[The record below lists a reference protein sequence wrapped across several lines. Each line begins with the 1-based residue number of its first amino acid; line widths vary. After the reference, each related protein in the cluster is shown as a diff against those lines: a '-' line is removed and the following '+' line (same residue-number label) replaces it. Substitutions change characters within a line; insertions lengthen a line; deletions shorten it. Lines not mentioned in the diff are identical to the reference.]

1 MGGSPIGAAEV
12 IVAASAGEAIEAFG
26 DGAGVT
32 VVAGGTIVMPE
43 ITHGRRDAARAC

>member
-1 MGGSPIGAAEV
+1 MVDATEV
-12 IVAASAGEAIEAFG
+12 IVAASRAEAVEAFG

-43 ITHGRRDAARAC
+43 ITHGRLAPAARC